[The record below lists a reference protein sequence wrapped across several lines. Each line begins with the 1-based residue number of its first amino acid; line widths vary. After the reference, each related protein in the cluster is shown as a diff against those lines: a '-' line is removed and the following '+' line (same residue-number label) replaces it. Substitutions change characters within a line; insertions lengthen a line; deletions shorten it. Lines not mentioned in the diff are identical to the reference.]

1 MVIIWGTFELFF
13 ELALLEDWVTK
24 FPVRVVISF
33 YWYNHMVNRDYLLNK
48 VDTYTPLRVL
58 DLHRQRL

>member
-1 MVIIWGTFELFF
+1 MVIIWGIFGIFF
-13 ELALLEDWVTK
+13 ELALLEDWVTN

-33 YWYNHMVNRDYLLNK
+33 YWYNHMVNREYLLNK
-48 VDTYTPLRVL
+48 VGTYTPLRVV

>member
-24 FPVRVVISF
+24 FPVRVVICF
-33 YWYNHMVNRDYLLNK
+33 YWYNHMVNGDYLLNK